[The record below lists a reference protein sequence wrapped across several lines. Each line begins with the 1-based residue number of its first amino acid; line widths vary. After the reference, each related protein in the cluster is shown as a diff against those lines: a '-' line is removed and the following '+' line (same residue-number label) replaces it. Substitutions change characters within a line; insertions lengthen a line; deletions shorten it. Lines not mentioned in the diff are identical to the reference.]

1 MLNSYIIKLIMYY
14 NLTTD
19 LLGLI
24 KVYEEETQIDNPDVY
39 LFGQWLNEYVKKNG
53 QGKSLEP
60 EWEGKSN
67 GRSADS
73 LINTSLVHLY
83 RYAKLQ
89 AKTAIINTEFSTP
102 DDFIYLI
109 NLTSFGSMTK
119 TALIKLNV
127 HEKSA
132 GIQIVN
138 RLITNGLVQQ
148 NEIDSDK
155 RNRII
160 SITPKGRSVLAES
173 IDHIRQVSKNVT
185 EPLSEEEKMD
195 LIRLLTKLEDF
206 HKSKSKSLTN
216 F

>member
-1 MLNSYIIKLIMYY
+1 MYY
-14 NLTTD
+14 DLTIE
-19 LLGLI
+19 LLSLV
-24 KVYEEETQIDNPDVY
+24 KVYEKEAEKQKPDVY
-39 LFGQWLNEYVKKNG
+39 SFGEWLSEYLNKTKNAN
-53 QGKSLEP
+53 QLEP
-60 EWEGKSN
+60 EWEGKAK

-89 AKTAIINTEFSTP
+89 AKTAIANTLFSTP

-138 RLITNGLVQQ
+138 RLIANGLVEQ

-160 SITPKGRSVLAES
+160 SITPKGKRVLEES
-173 IDHIRQVSKNVT
+173 IDDIRQASKNVT
-185 EPLSEEEKMD
+185 EPLSELEKMD

-206 HKSKSKSLTN
+206 HEMKAKS
-216 F
+216 

>member
-1 MLNSYIIKLIMYY
+1 MYY
-14 NLTTD
+14 DLTAD
-19 LLGLI
+19 LIGLV
-24 KVYEEETQIDNPDVY
+24 KVYEKETERQNPDVY
-39 LFGQWLNEYVKKNG
+39 SFGEWLNEYVKRNG
-53 QGKSLEP
+53 NPKLLEP
-60 EWEGKSN
+60 EWKGKSN

-89 AKTAIINTEFSTP
+89 AKTAISNTLFSTP

-138 RLITNGLVQQ
+138 RLITNGLVVQ

-160 SITPKGRSVLAES
+160 SITPKGKQVLEES
-173 IDHIRQVSKNVT
+173 IDNIRLASRNVT
-185 EPLSEEEKMD
+185 EPLSELEKMD

-206 HKSKSKSLTN
+206 HEMKAKA
-216 F
+216 